1 MIQFTSN
8 CFRSDSWK
16 HKFRNV
22 YAQFLIYNE
31 IERIL
36 KKQIANCAYCT
47 RDFIQMKHEQYG
59 LSNPNIMVSPYLRKE
74 G

>member
-1 MIQFTSN
+1 MAFPEGQTKISWTMIDVEWVMLRKNIAIVLYHTV
-8 CFRSDSWK
+8 D
-16 HKFRNV
+16 NV
-22 YAQFLIYNE
+22 D
-31 IERIL
+31 
-36 KKQIANCAYCT
+36 CT